1 MNLKTV
7 YEQGVRLITLT
18 WNHINEV
25 GFPNFKIEADT
36 YGDIKEKPNFKIPN
50 TEFGLTDFGVE
61 LIREMERLGIIVDV
75 SHLSDAGFYDVLKYS
90 KKPFVASH
98 SNSRKITNVVRNL
111 TDDMIRKLADKG
123 GLTGI
128 NFCSDFIKT
137 TSHTGNTF
145 TYVDD
150 IVKHIK
156 YIRNVGGLDVIA
168 LGTDFDGIP
177 STLEIKDASQIQIL
191 ADGLLKNG
199 FSYDEVE
206 KIFYKN
212 LMNLYKELL

>member
-1 MNLKTV
+1 
-7 YEQGVRLITLT
+7 
-18 WNHINEV
+18 
-25 GFPNFKIEADT
+25 
-36 YGDIKEKPNFKIPN
+36 
-50 TEFGLTDFGVE
+50 
-61 LIREMERLGIIVDV
+61 
-75 SHLSDAGFYDVLKYS
+75 
-90 KKPFVASH
+90 
-98 SNSRKITNVVRNL
+98 
-111 TDDMIRKLADKG
+111 MIRKLADKG

-128 NFCSDFIKT
+128 NFCSGFIKT
-137 TSHTGNTF
+137 TSHIGNTF